1 MEKRRSK
8 MPKRSYTQRDT
19 NCDRVFGGKYLV
31 EAKKIGILVS
41 TCQDGNMDPRF
52 SEDALDN
59 YQAFLEKY
67 NLNAESSFSP
77 ALGQN
82 YRIITIDESNEEKF
96 AGKFIENGDSREEH
110 HYDTV
115 IVCDANIPV
124 AFRVGDCPV
133 VLIVGQSFGEQTI
146 MALVHAGR
154 AELQAKILKTAA
166 ARMTFGYQMHLL
178 SATAYVFPHICKHC
192 YSLQYV
198 DPATEAKAKDFLEFV
213 DGHYHL
219 DLMGWLMRQLKE
231 AGIRRVVTAHFR
243 CTAGISPVCASR
255 LLHDMKKFKGLYSH
269 FKSFHHGIPEG
280 RFVIVARIIEKNDE
294 DDEGEGK
301 FCKT

>member
-1 MEKRRSK
+1 

-19 NCDRVFGGKYLV
+19 NCDRVFGGRYLV
-31 EAKKIGILVS
+31 EAKKIEILVS

-52 SEDALDN
+52 PGDALDN

-96 AGKFIENGDSREEH
+96 AGRFIENGDSREKYH
-110 HYDTV
+110 CDAV
-115 IVCDANIPV
+115 IVCNANIPI

-133 VLIVGQSFGEQTI
+133 VLIVGEASQGEKAI
-146 MALVHAGR
+146 AIVHAGR
-154 AELQAKILKTAA
+154 AELQAEILKTAA
-166 ARMTFGYQMHLL
+166 ARMISDYRMHLL

-198 DPATEAKAKDFLEFV
+198 DPATEEKAGNFLEFAN
-213 DGHYHL
+213 GYYHL
-219 DLMGWLMRQLKE
+219 NLMSWLRHQLEE
-231 AGIRRVVTAHFR
+231 AGIRRISTVHFR
-243 CTAGISPVCASR
+243 CTAGISPVCISR

-269 FKSFHHGIPEG
+269 FKSFHHEVPEG
-280 RFVIVARIIEKNDE
+280 RFIVVVRIIEKSDE
-294 DDEGEGK
+294 IDKEERDFYE
-301 FCKT
+301 T